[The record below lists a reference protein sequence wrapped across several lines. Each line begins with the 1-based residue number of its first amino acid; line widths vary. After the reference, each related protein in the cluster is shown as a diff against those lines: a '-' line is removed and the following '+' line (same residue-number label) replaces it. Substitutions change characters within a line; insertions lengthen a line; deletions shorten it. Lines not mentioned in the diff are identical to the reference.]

1 MGVTTLLYLHGVGD
15 DGTRRDWWD
24 SLTLAADSPLP
35 GVTVIAPD
43 FSDLITVPTAELPV
57 LPHPPHTP
65 NRAAEDHRRRF
76 RSAQAE
82 RHSDLVAAGSDAAWP
97 HPRRGFARIPGV
109 IDAIGEK
116 FVMGFIYGDVGR
128 FVVEEQRRRAV
139 LQRVLSALPAHGDVV
154 IVGHSL
160 GALVALDV
168 IRHLPDRIDVPLLV
182 TAASALARR
191 NLPADLTSL
200 NATFPYDRV
209 AGWINIF
216 NTADPVT
223 RGLPIGLRFP
233 QAIDVSVSA
242 GFAEHA
248 LASCLA
254 DPGAA
259 RLVARS
265 LHEAGSLTAAPTA
278 GSDVDLSHAM
288 RLVSLQLTWHLE
300 RIIAGDPAT
309 GVGELTELLMARRV
323 IGEGTALRG
332 TPDLLE
338 WDRDHAHILRTR
350 IAEADLPAVL
360 VHLAT
365 ADPLAGLS
373 VNVADRHLAAAR
385 RQVIADLGVPP
396 AWLEVARRSHADA
409 ATALRPLK
417 LRRSAPAPEPLTGD
431 DSRLAASITHQ
442 VRESLRPLAITESPE
457 SRRPEGLGDIR
468 PACRELVARAL
479 TAHRLGTPAA
489 GTAERTVLS
498 RLMVL
503 LGEQRVGLAGRPG
516 HERLRAQLRR
526 RAATVAESL
535 SWLARQ
541 GVGLEAAR

>member
-1 MGVTTLLYLHGVGD
+1 MTTLLYLHGVGD

-43 FSDLITVPTAELPV
+43 FSDLLTMPTAELPP
-57 LPHPPHTP
+57 LPHPPHT
-65 NRAAEDHRRRF
+65 RARSGEADRRRF
-76 RSAQAE
+76 RAAQAQ

-97 HPRRGFARIPGV
+97 HPRRGFARIPDV

-116 FVMGFIYGDVGR
+116 FVMGFVYGEVGR

-139 LQRVLSALPAHGDVV
+139 LQRVLAALPPHGDVV
-154 IVGHSL
+154 VVGHSL

-191 NLPADLTSL
+191 NLPTDLESL
-200 NATFPYDRV
+200 NSTFPYDRV

-265 LHEAGSLTAAPTA
+265 LHEAGAVAALPTA
-278 GSDVDLSHAM
+278 GTDVGLTHAM
-288 RLVSLQLTWHLE
+288 RLVDLQLTWHLE
-300 RIIAGDPAT
+300 QIVATDPAT
-309 GVGELTELLMARRV
+309 GVGDMTELLMARRV

-338 WDRDHAHILRTR
+338 WDRDHAHVLRTR

-373 VNVADRHLAAAR
+373 VTVPERHLAAAR
-385 RQVIADLGVPP
+385 RQVVADLGVPP
-396 AWLEVARRSHADA
+396 AWLEVAKRSHTDA

-417 LRRSAPAPEPLTGD
+417 LRRTASAPEPLTGD
-431 DSRLAASITHQ
+431 DTRLAASITHQ
-442 VRESLRPLAITESPE
+442 VRESLRPLAITEAPE

-468 PACRELVARAL
+468 PACRELIARAL

-489 GTAERTVLS
+489 GTPERTVLS

>member
-1 MGVTTLLYLHGVGD
+1 MTTLLYLHGVGD

-24 SLTLAADSPLP
+24 ALTLAADSPLP
-35 GVTVIAPD
+35 GVTLIAPD
-43 FSDLITVPTAELPV
+43 FSDLITVPTHELPR
-57 LPHPPHTP
+57 LSHPPHTRS
-65 NRAAEDHRRRF
+65 RADESDRRRF
-76 RSAQAE
+76 RAAQAQ
-82 RHSDLVAAGSDAAWP
+82 RHADLVAAGSEATWP

-128 FVVEEQRRRAV
+128 FVVEENRRRAV
-139 LQRVLSALPAHGDVV
+139 LRRVLSQLPPHGEIVV
-154 IVGHSL
+154 VGHSL

-191 NLPADLTSL
+191 NLPEDLASL

-209 AGWINIF
+209 GGWINIF

-242 GFAEHA
+242 GFAQHA

-259 RLVARS
+259 RIVARS
-265 LHEAGSLTAAPTA
+265 LHEAGTAITPASSDADLDLT
-278 GSDVDLSHAM
+278 HAM

-300 RIIAGDPAT
+300 RLVAADPAT
-309 GVGELTELLMARRV
+309 EVGQLTEFLMARRV
-323 IGEGTALRG
+323 LGEGTALRG

-338 WDRDHAHILRTR
+338 WDRDHAHELRTR

-365 ADPLAGLS
+365 NDPFAGLS
-373 VNVADRHLAAAR
+373 VGVPEADLTAAR
-385 RQVIADLGVPP
+385 RQVAADLGVPP

-409 ATALRPLK
+409 GTALRPLK
-417 LRRSAPAPEPLTGD
+417 LRRTAPPPEPLSGD
-431 DSRLAASITHQ
+431 DSRLAASITHR
-442 VRESLRPLAITESPE
+442 VRESLRPLAITEAPA
-457 SRRPEGLGDIR
+457 SRLPEGLGDIR
-468 PACRELVARAL
+468 PVCRQLIARAL
-479 TAHRLGTPAA
+479 TAHRLGTPSA
-489 GTAERTVLS
+489 GVQERTVLS

-503 LGEQRVGLAGRPG
+503 LGEQRVDLAARPG

-541 GVGLEAAR
+541 GVGLDAAR